1 MKLVLSKMRIDGGTQ
16 SRIEINNE
24 VVSEYAEALKGGVQ
38 FPPVDVFFDGAD
50 YWLVDGF
57 HRYHAHR
64 SAGLS
69 EIDAAIHN
77 GTLRDAQL
85 FSFGV
90 NASHGLRRSNADK
103 RKAVEFMLN
112 DAEWSVW
119 SDREIARQCCVSH
132 VLVFNIR
139 KSLTVNINSD
149 HPISLQKEEKIEPL
163 SQERTYTTK
172 HGTQAVMK
180 TANIGSKNAV
190 DNEATKQVAPQLLGK
205 KSEHKPEPQSEPEA
219 DYEPEDNPLAV
230 FDELRA
236 RIDALEDENRVL
248 LENNATDLQKELL
261 SCKQRLAN
269 AENQNNHHKKLLARK
284 SEEANQLYKAM
295 TSIAHHVG
303 VDHKL
308 PVFRLCQS
316 VVAAVRNTLK
326 GAA

>member
-1 MKLVLSKMRIDGGTQ
+1 MEYQLHPLCTFFPRMDEVSFAALVADIKANGLNHPITLLDGMILDGGNRYKACIEAGVVPRFVKYDGNDPVRFVLSENLERRHLD
-16 SRIEINNE
+16 
-24 VVSEYAEALKGGVQ
+24 
-38 FPPVDVFFDGAD
+38 
-50 YWLVDGF
+50 
-57 HRYHAHR
+57 
-64 SAGLS
+64 AGQR
-69 EIDAAIHN
+69 AAIVTTVTKWSEAH
-77 GTLRDAQL
+77 
-85 FSFGV
+85 
-90 NASHGLRRSNADK
+90 SHGGDRKSSAINSTWSKIEDRAKESGVSKATQ
-103 RKAVEFMLN
+103 RKA
-112 DAEWSVW
+112 DAVAKANPELAKKVAQG
-119 SDREIARQCCVSH
+119 DVS
-132 VLVFNIR
+132 L
-139 KSLTVNINSD
+139 
-149 HPISLQKEEKIEPL
+149 
-163 SQERTYTTK
+163 
-172 HGTQAVMK
+172 
-180 TANIGSKNAV
+180 
-190 DNEATKQVAPQLLGK
+190 NEATKQVAPQLLGK

>member
-1 MKLVLSKMRIDGGTQ
+1 MNIEKIRIDGGTQ
-16 SRIEINNE
+16 SRVEINNE
-24 VVSEYAEALKGGVQ
+24 AVSEYAEALKGGVQ

-190 DNEATKQVAPQLLGK
+190 DNEATKQVEPQL
-205 KSEHKPEPQSEPEA
+205 PNQSEPETT
-219 DYEPEDNPLAV
+219 EPEYTELDQLRDDNS
-230 FDELRA
+230 ELRD
-236 RIDALEDENRVL
+236 RIVDLE
-248 LENNATDLQKELL
+248 
-261 SCKQRLAN
+261 
-269 AENQNNHHKKLLARK
+269 
-284 SEEANQLYKAM
+284 
-295 TSIAHHVG
+295 
-303 VDHKL
+303 
-308 PVFRLCQS
+308 RLCQIAGIDTGITDDVLNDAKKQIKDLEANLKAVTTS
-316 VVAAVRNTLK
+316 RDFFMNENAQLKRQLKLNKKVA
-326 GAA
+326 